1 MGGRGEFMRRA
12 MPYLTMITL
21 QFSDAGKNILSKASL
36 GSGMSYY
43 VLVVYSHA
51 FDTLSIAPLAFIIER
66 PVMDQIFYH
75 AGLEHTSVIFSSAM
89 SSISPAMTFVV
100 AVLSGMEKV
109 DLKKVRYQA
118 KVVGTLVTVAGAM
131 LMALYKG
138 PPVELVWGKHAD
150 SLGSNSPA
158 VTESSS
164 NNWFM
169 GSGFHILATLAS
181 ASLSLLQEETLK
193 QYSARLS
200 LMTWVYFVGT
210 LQATLVTFV
219 LEHKPAVWTIGF
231 DINFLAAAY
240 AVSLAFCDGENAA
253 NLLYNMQGIVTSS
266 VAYYVEGRVTD
277 KRGAVFAAAFSPL
290 RMIIVAIMGA
300 SFLNE
305 KIYLGG

>member
-1 MGGRGEFMRRA
+1 MWDQKAAVSIIRQSFVNVFNTLRTTPLHIFRLVMGDRGEFMRRA

-36 GSGMSYY
+36 GSGMSQY

-51 FDTLSIAPLAFIIER
+51 FATLSIAPLAFILER

-75 AGLEHTSVIFSSAM
+75 AGLKHTSVIFSSAM
-89 SSISPAMTFVV
+89 SSISPAMTIVV

-109 DLKKVRYQA
+109 DLKKVIYQA

-164 NNWFM
+164 NNWYM

-181 ASLSLLQEETLK
+181 ASLSLLQK
-193 QYSARLS
+193 S
-200 LMTWVYFVGT
+200 
-210 LQATLVTFV
+210 
-219 LEHKPAVWTIGF
+219 
-231 DINFLAAAY
+231 
-240 AVSLAFCDGENAA
+240 
-253 NLLYNMQGIVTSS
+253 
-266 VAYYVEGRVTD
+266 
-277 KRGAVFAAAFSPL
+277 GAVFGSAFSPL

-305 KIYLGG
+305 KIYLGGVLGAILIVIGLYSVLWGNSKQE